1 MNLLPAVLFVHVLA
15 AATWLGAALWTP
27 GDVRRTLARGKP
39 HADLLSSRALPAV
52 WLDVWAGVATFV
64 TGAIAVGLEGGRP
77 RTGIMIGMAAVL
89 VRLALAALVLL
100 PAWKAV
106 GRAVARGELDAAQR
120 PAKRMAMYSGIGHLL
135 WVVALAGMVFPF

>member
-1 MNLLPAVLFVHVLA
+1 LNVLTTVLFLHVLA

-64 TGAIAVGLEGGRP
+64 TGAAAVGLQGGRP
-77 RTGIMIGMAAVL
+77 RVGIMVGMVAVL
-89 VRLALAALVLL
+89 VRLALAVLVLL

-106 GRAVARGELDAAQR
+106 GRAVGAGDLTAAQR
-120 PAKRMAMYSGIGHLL
+120 PAKRMAMCSGVGHLL
-135 WVVALAGMVFPF
+135 WVVALAGMVFTF